1 MKRLWILLGLA
12 LAACGGPN
20 ISTIRMGALYSPK
33 GDGCH
38 VAFENLDYQH
48 ATAAYE
54 NIGLI
59 TVSNGELTDKV
70 REAVRKKACSLGA
83 DALSLNA
90 SVDTGSRLVGGMTQF
105 MVLRKRAP
113 EPQSATAPAQT
124 GI

>member
-1 MKRLWILLGLA
+1 MMKRLWILLGLA

-70 REAVRKKACSLGA
+70 REAVRPYVKGEDHKTEVLLDARDITWENTIQIQDGARAADVQTVHHLLKK
-83 DALSLNA
+83 
-90 SVDTGSRLVGGMTQF
+90 
-105 MVLRKRAP
+105 
-113 EPQSATAPAQT
+113 
-124 GI
+124 